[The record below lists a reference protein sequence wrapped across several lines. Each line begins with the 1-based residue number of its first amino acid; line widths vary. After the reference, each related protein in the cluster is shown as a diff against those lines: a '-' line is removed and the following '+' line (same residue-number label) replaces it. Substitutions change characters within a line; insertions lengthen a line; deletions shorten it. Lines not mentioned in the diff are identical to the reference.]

1 MTHEDRVAQ
10 LHDDTIESERSEPEW
25 MRAHEELSRL
35 AKSRAEQDYHE
46 GRWMLCA
53 LRSGTHAHLG
63 FASFAE
69 YMERLF
75 GYKPRSTEEKLRVA
89 EALEHLPELAAA
101 LREGAVCWSAARELT
116 RVAVPENEKQWLDVA
131 RGKTGRQI
139 EQLVSG
145 RKPGDGPDAPAGPA
159 RHVLRFEV
167 NAATLATFR
176 EAMAKLRRTAGES
189 LDDDAAL
196 LLLARQVLE
205 GPSDEGRSSYQIA
218 VTVCERCERGFQQSQ
233 GELVEID
240 AATIEA
246 AKCDAQA
253 IGSLHTAA
261 AHVGT
266 PDAHVGGRASRSRRA
281 KQNIPPATR
290 RLVMRRHAR
299 RCVVPG
305 CQHSRFVDVH
315 HLHLRSEG
323 GDHDPDRLVVLCA
336 AHHHALHDGKLQISG
351 TVSKGLTFSHA
362 DGSPYGRVPSPTTAV
377 AFVKAFQAL
386 RTLGFREGETRRALA
401 EVQGRGDA
409 AQISTEGV
417 IRGAL
422 AVLT

>member
-1 MTHEDRVAQ
+1 
-10 LHDDTIESERSEPEW
+10 
-25 MRAHEELSRL
+25 
-35 AKSRAEQDYHE
+35 
-46 GRWMLCA
+46 MLCA
-53 LRSGTHAHLG
+53 LRSGTHAQLG

-89 EALEHLPELAAA
+89 EALEHLPEVATA
-101 LREGAVCWSAARELT
+101 LREGALCWSAARELT
-116 RVAVPENEKQWLDVA
+116 RVAVPDNETQWLDVA
-131 RGKTGRQI
+131 RGKTQRQL

-196 LLLARQVLE
+196 LLLARQVLQ

-218 VTVCERCERGFQQSQ
+218 VTVCERCARGFQQSQ
-233 GELVEID
+233 GELIEID
-240 AATIEA
+240 AAAVES
-246 AKCDAQA
+246 AKCDAQT
-253 IGSLHTAA
+253 IGSLHGAD

-266 PDAHVGGRASRSRRA
+266 TDAHVGDEASHRPRA
-281 KQNIPPATR
+281 KQSIPPATR
-290 RLVMRRHAR
+290 RLVLRRHAR

-305 CQHSRFVDVH
+305 CHHSRYVDVH

-323 GDHDPDRLVVLCA
+323 GEA
-336 AHHHALHDGKLQISG
+336 N
-351 TVSKGLTFSHA
+351 
-362 DGSPYGRVPSPTTAV
+362 
-377 AFVKAFQAL
+377 
-386 RTLGFREGETRRALA
+386 E
-401 EVQGRGDA
+401 
-409 AQISTEGV
+409 
-417 IRGAL
+417 
-422 AVLT
+422 

>member
-1 MTHEDRVAQ
+1 
-10 LHDDTIESERSEPEW
+10 
-25 MRAHEELSRL
+25 
-35 AKSRAEQDYHE
+35 
-46 GRWMLCA
+46 
-53 LRSGTHAHLG
+53 
-63 FASFAE
+63 
-69 YMERLF
+69 
-75 GYKPRSTEEKLRVA
+75 VA
-89 EALEHLPELAAA
+89 EALQHLPELEAA
-101 LREGAVCWSAARELT
+101 LRDGALCWSAVRELT
-116 RVAVPENEKQWLDVA
+116 RVAVPENEQDWLQVA
-131 RGKTGRQI
+131 RGKTQRQI

-145 RKPGDGPDAPAGPA
+145 RKLGDGPDSAAGPT

-167 NAATLATFR
+167 SAATLATFR

-205 GPSDEGRSSYQIA
+205 GQSDEGRSSYQIA
-218 VTVCERCERGFQQSQ
+218 VTVCERCERGFQQGQ

-266 PDAHVGGRASRSRRA
+266 TDTRVGNGTLRSARA

-299 RCVVPG
+299 RCVVPR

-315 HLHLRSEG
+315 HLYLRSEG
-323 GDHDPDRLVVLCA
+323 GDHDPDSL
-336 AHHHALHDGKLQISG
+336 
-351 TVSKGLTFSHA
+351 
-362 DGSPYGRVPSPTTAV
+362 
-377 AFVKAFQAL
+377 
-386 RTLGFREGETRRALA
+386 EGETRRALA
-401 EVQGRGDA
+401 EVQERGGA

-417 IRGAL
+417 VRQAL

>member
-1 MTHEDRVAQ
+1 MTHEDRVA
-10 LHDDTIESERSEPEW
+10 HVNVDTIESEHNEPEW
-25 MRAHEELSRL
+25 MRAHEALSRL
-35 AKSRAEQDYHE
+35 AKSRAEHDYRE

-53 LRSGTHAHLG
+53 LRSDTHVHLG

-69 YMERLF
+69 YVERLF

-89 EALEHLPELAAA
+89 EALEHLPELGSA
-101 LREGAVCWSAARELT
+101 LREGALCWSAARELT
-116 RVAVPENEKQWLDVA
+116 RVAVLENEKQWLDVV
-131 RGKTGRQI
+131 RGKTQRQI

-176 EAMAKLRRTAGES
+176 EAMAKLRRSSGES

-196 LLLARQVLE
+196 LLLARHILQ

-240 AATIEA
+240 AASVEA
-246 AKCDAQA
+246 AKCDAQM
-253 IGSLHTAA
+253 IGSLHAT
-261 AHVGT
+261 
-266 PDAHVGGRASRSRRA
+266 DAHVGDGTSRPRA

-290 RLVMRRHAR
+290 RLVLRRHAR

-323 GDHDPDRLVVLCA
+323 GDHDPDRLVVVCS
-336 AHHHALHDGKLQISG
+336 AHHHALHDGKLRISG

-362 DGSPYGRVPSPTTAV
+362 DGSPYGRVPSPAATV
-377 AFVKAFQAL
+377 AFVKAFHAL

-401 EVQGRGDA
+401 EVQEHGGA
-409 AQISTEGV
+409 TQISTEQV
-417 IRGAL
+417 IRQAL